1 MATKSKDILEDTEQI
16 RPPIVRGE
24 GLTASERYLA
34 KLCKKSF
41 LTLWS
46 YPNTF
51 RDQMDHPRASQ
62 GKELCDLLVVCGPHI
77 VIFSEKTIAW
87 RSDKLTPVA
96 WSRWFRS
103 AVADSVKQIRGAERW
118 IMQYPNRIF
127 LDGACKSPLPIALP
141 SPTERIIHRVVIAQ
155 GVAEVCRRHFGRGSG
170 SIHIRPDIKG
180 AAHFD
185 TNGAHVIEP
194 FCVGDVDPQGPFV
207 HVLDETS
214 LDIAMRELD
223 TITDFT
229 AYLQKKEAFIRSGR
243 LAKVEGEENLIA
255 YYAVRINEE
264 GDHDFTHPSGGA
276 WPLGEAITIDN
287 GLYSAFTSDPQYIAK
302 KRAEQNSYVWDR
314 LIELFTDPLIDGTSL
329 VPEGQAF
336 SLQKSEF
343 GVRQMAL
350 VSRFLRRS
358 HGNAVL
364 GAFKEGRKTDRFFRM
379 MMDRGTKP
387 GSEVGFFILILN
399 YLDWMEVDGY
409 ENFRRKRA
417 YLAEIYAK
425 AILAKYS
432 ALRHVV
438 GIAMEAPGPGKGGAE
453 EMVHGEQKE
462 WSDEERAEL
471 AGECE
476 RLGIFSSGMKET
488 PISEAEYPD
497 VDALHLMSPSG
508 EQVAILADD
517 PRLKGAELV
526 LKEFSPGSSPN
537 RAQRR
542 RAKARARAAGK
553 QKRRT

>member
-1 MATKSKDILEDTEQI
+1 MAAITKGISEHTVQL

-34 KLCKKSF
+34 RLGEKSF
-41 LTLWS
+41 LNLWS

-51 RDQMDHPRASQ
+51 RDQMGHPGASQ
-62 GKELCDLLVVCGPHI
+62 GKELCDLLVVCGPNI

-87 RSDKLTPVA
+87 QSDKPTPVA

-118 IMQYPNRIF
+118 IMQHPNRIY
-127 LDGACKSPLPIALP
+127 LDAACKNPLPIALP
-141 SPTERIIHRVVIAQ
+141 SPTERIIHRVVIAR
-155 GVAEVCRRHFGRGSG
+155 GVTEACRLYFGRGSG

-185 TNGAHVIEP
+185 TNGGHIIEP
-194 FCVGDVDPQGPFV
+194 FSVGDVDPQGPFV

-214 LDIAMRELD
+214 LDIVRRELD

-243 LAKVEGEENLIA
+243 LTKVEGEENLVA
-255 YYAVRINEE
+255 YYSVRINED
-264 GDHDFTHPSGGA
+264 GDHDFTHPTLGA

-287 GLYSAFTSDPQYIAK
+287 GLYSAFASDPRYIAK
-302 KRAEQNSYVWDR
+302 KKLEQNSYVWDR
-314 LIELFTDPLIDGTSL
+314 LIELFTNPLLDGTSL
-329 VPEGQAF
+329 VLEGQAF
-336 SLQKSEF
+336 NLQKSEF

-358 HGNAVL
+358 NGDAVL
-364 GAFKEGRKTDRFFRM
+364 GAFEEGHKTDRFFRM
-379 MMDRGTKP
+379 MIDRGKKP

-409 ENFRRKRA
+409 DDFRRKRA
-417 YLAEIYAK
+417 YLAEIYAR
-425 AILAKYS
+425 AILAKFS

-438 GIAMEAPGPGKGGAE
+438 GIAMEAPGRGKGGSE
-453 EMVHGEQKE
+453 EMIHCEQQE
-462 WSDEERAEL
+462 WSEGARAEI
-471 AGECE
+471 AAECE
-476 RLGIFSSGMKET
+476 RLEVFSNGIIET
-488 PISEAEYPD
+488 PISVAEYPAVD
-497 VDALHLMSPSG
+497 VLHLTSRNS
-508 EQVAILADD
+508 L
-517 PRLKGAELV
+517 
-526 LKEFSPGSSPN
+526 N

-542 RAKARARAAGK
+542 SGQAMARAVRKKG
-553 QKRRT
+553 QGT

>member
-1 MATKSKDILEDTEQI
+1 MATKPKGILEHAEQL
-16 RPPIVRGE
+16 RQPIVRGE
-24 GLTASERYLA
+24 GLTTSERYLA
-34 KLCKKSF
+34 KLGERSF
-41 LTLWS
+41 LNLWS

-51 RDQMDHPRASQ
+51 RDQMDHPGASQ

-87 RSDKLTPVA
+87 QSDKPTPVA

-118 IMQYPNRIF
+118 IMQHPHRIF
-127 LDGACKSPLPIALP
+127 LDAACKSPLPIALP

-155 GVAEVCRRHFGRGSG
+155 GAAEACRRHFGRGSG
-170 SIHIRPDIKG
+170 SIHIRPDIEG

-185 TNGAHVIEP
+185 ANGGHVIEP

-229 AYLQKKEAFIRSGR
+229 AYLQKKEAFIRAGR

-287 GLYSAFTSDPQYIAK
+287 GQYNAFASDPQYIAK
-302 KRAEQNSYVWDR
+302 KHAEQNSYVWDR
-314 LIELFTDPLIDGTSL
+314 LIEVFTRPLLDGTSL

-336 SLQKSEF
+336 NLQKSEI

-358 HGNAVL
+358 HGKAVL
-364 GAFKEGRKTDRFFRM
+364 GAFEEGRKTDRFFRM
-379 MMDRGTKP
+379 MMDRGEKP
-387 GSEVGFFILILN
+387 GSEVGFFVLILN
-399 YLDWMEVDGY
+399 YLDWMEIDGY
-409 ENFRRKRA
+409 DDFRKKRA
-417 YLAEIYAK
+417 YLAEIYAM
-425 AILAKYS
+425 AILAKFS

-438 GIAMEAPGPGKGGAE
+438 GIAMEAPGRDKGGAE
-453 EMVHGEQKE
+453 EMVYGEQKE

-488 PISEAEYPD
+488 PISEAEYPVVD
-497 VDALHLMSPSG
+497 VLHLVSPAG
-508 EQVAILADD
+508 ERLSLFADD
-517 PRLKGAELV
+517 PQLKGAELV
-526 LKEFSPGSSPN
+526 LDDFSPGASLN

-542 RAKARARAAGK
+542 QAKAIARTAGK
-553 QKRRT
+553 KK